1 MLNTQ
6 VNYSKIEVEQAKSNQ
21 KLLKRNQYLLMFLS
35 LKQDFINRVFD
46 D

>member
-21 KLLKRNQYLLMFLS
+21 KLLKEESILINVSFT
-35 LKQDFINRVFD
+35 KQDFINRVFD